1 MLADIENELIALA
14 DAGGT
19 QELLAPFEDRLWEL
33 QHDRQ
38 QSMEVGLEPAA
49 RNDDY
54 SAFGVLEEEE
64 EEEEED
70 EDEDE
75 DDDDDDDDAEED
87 DDDEEEAEAWSPG
100 DRIGVRA
107 ISRSSPSPP
116 PTHMATA
123 PEDRPMLES
132 HENEEQCAAHIRG
145 WLMGLS
151 DIEATFD
158 RLDVNRD
165 GFLSRGELE
174 ALVESG
180 GESISAAAAC
190 SPSGIARYCQRSSF
204 RLTSPRRSSPQ
215 N

>member
-1 MLADIENELIALA
+1 MSGGEQEGQEGQQQDEQQDEEKDEDEDNDDSGDSEDNDDIEE
-14 DAGGT
+14 
-19 QELLAPFEDRLWEL
+19 
-33 QHDRQ
+33 
-38 QSMEVGLEPAA
+38 
-49 RNDDY
+49 NDDDVDN
-54 SAFGVLEEEE
+54 AEEE

-70 EDEDE
+70 EDEDD